1 MIVFSLRFTTSE
13 GLKSGVRNNVDD
25 TARVLVK
32 PIERTIGQEAILDE
46 LGFVRC
52 RLLVDLTPQTQ
63 ASEQV
68 GQAQSPDW
76 HSWQLCHSACNICA
90 PIDSALLTDR

>member
-13 GLKSGVRNNVDD
+13 GLKSRVRNNVDD

-52 RLLVDLTPQTQ
+52 RP
-63 ASEQV
+63 
-68 GQAQSPDW
+68 
-76 HSWQLCHSACNICA
+76 
-90 PIDSALLTDR
+90 LLTSPLRRRPQNKSGRPNLPIGTLGSYVIRPAKFLRAD